1 MQKKAHAH
9 YHSGSRPGAPGH
21 ETVHEAITGERK
33 WRMLRRLAEGGKP
46 RKYGRGGM
54 STDGKSSNIHSLIKL

>member
-1 MQKKAHAH
+1 MMNRPMTR
-9 YHSGSRPGAPGH
+9 YSESRPGAPGH
-21 ETVHEAITGERK
+21 ETVDQAINAEAK
-33 WRMLRRLAEGGKP
+33 WRTLRKLAEGGKP